1 MPFRLLLPLSLTAL
15 IAACGNGDDNTTLE
29 NAREAEARTDAES
42 TIVDAPVNI
51 AVDDSLLSGEYSE
64 GEWVYKAGDP
74 AALYGPPSTDAIFSL
89 WCDTEA
95 NELIVQRAAEIRDT
109 RTAEMNILTSSESR
123 KYYVQS
129 TDGPMPLVTTG
140 ISLEDMFVDD
150 IAQAARIAVSGPD
163 GSEDLR
169 LPGGPEV
176 NRLVEACRRS
186 AY

>member
-1 MPFRLLLPLSLTAL
+1 MPKRLILSLGLVAL
-15 IAACGNGDDNTTLE
+15 VAACGNNETDTTLE
-29 NAREAEARTDAES
+29 NARQAEQAQDAES
-42 TIVDAPVNI
+42 AIEDTPDNI
-51 AVDDSLLSGEYSE
+51 SVDDTLLTGAYSE

-89 WCDTEA
+89 WCDTEV
-95 NELIVQRAAEIRDT
+95 NELIVQRAAEVVDPD
-109 RTAEMNILTSSESR
+109 TAEITIVTPEGSR

-150 IAQAARIAVSGPD
+150 IAQAARFAVSGPD
-163 GSEDLR
+163 GSETLR

-176 NRLVEACRRS
+176 VRLVQACRRS